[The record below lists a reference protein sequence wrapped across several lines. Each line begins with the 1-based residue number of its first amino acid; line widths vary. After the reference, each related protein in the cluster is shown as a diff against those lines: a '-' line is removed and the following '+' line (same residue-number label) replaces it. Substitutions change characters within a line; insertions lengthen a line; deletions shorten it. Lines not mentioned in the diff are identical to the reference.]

1 MSIINKCTVVINS
14 LKYEFCTPMSVYG
27 LLNYL
32 GFNTE
37 IILIDYNGII
47 LAKKGWEKT
56 LLKNNDMLEIITIAG
71 GG

>member
-1 MSIINKCTVVINS
+1 MSIINTCTVMINS
-14 LKYEFCTPMSVYG
+14 LKYEFHTPMSIYA

-37 IILIDYNGII
+37 IILLDYNGMI
-47 LAKKGWEKT
+47 LNKKSWEKT
-56 LLKNNDMLEIITIAG
+56 LLKNNDKLEIITIAG

>member
-1 MSIINKCTVVINS
+1 MSI
-14 LKYEFCTPMSVYG
+14 YA

-37 IILIDYNGII
+37 IILIDYNGMI
-47 LAKKGWEKT
+47 LAKKNWEKT